1 MTDFLNAWLVFGLD
15 TIGSREQYLSSLAT
29 TYTAYFGTLCGS
41 TVLQSFLLQRGISHD
56 IAFAFT
62 IALGSLVN
70 YIVLTALNAVNSAE
84 SSESS
89 KQIKTNS
96 GGLAMIPSWTPKRVA
111 KVSDDLRLLSQI
123 HTTGIR
129 SDLHLL

>member
-1 MTDFLNAWLVFGLD
+1 MKDFLNAWLVFGLD

-56 IAFAFT
+56 VAFAFT

-70 YIVLTALNAVNSAE
+70 YVVLTALNAINSAE
-84 SSESS
+84 SSERASRE
-89 KQIKTNS
+89 
-96 GGLAMIPSWTPKRVA
+96 KRTVG
-111 KVSDDLRLLSQI
+111 VWQ
-123 HTTGIR
+123 
-129 SDLHLL
+129 

>member
-1 MTDFLNAWLVFGLD
+1 MKDFLNAWLVFGLD

-56 IAFAFT
+56 IAFAIT

-70 YIVLTALNAVNSAE
+70 YVVLTALNAVSE
-84 SSESS
+84 SSEQS
-89 KQIKTNS
+89 KTNN
-96 GGLAMIPSWTPKRVA
+96 GGVAMIPGWTAKRAA